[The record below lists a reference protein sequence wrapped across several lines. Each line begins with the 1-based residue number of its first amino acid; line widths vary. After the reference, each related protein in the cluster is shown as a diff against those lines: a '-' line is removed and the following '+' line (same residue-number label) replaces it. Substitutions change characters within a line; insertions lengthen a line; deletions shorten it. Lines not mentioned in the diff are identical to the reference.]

1 MSSKAI
7 RGVPQKPSTSAPSQ
21 IEAKPDLQGVILAVQ
36 ANLASTY
43 QLLGRLEEALPL
55 RRYVYSVRVKLLG
68 EENGQTLGAAFNCAT
83 TLKGLSRFEECKA
96 LLRKTMPVTRRVLG
110 ESNEVMLKM
119 KKIHALALVMDDSA
133 TLDDFREAV
142 TTLEDTEPIARRV
155 LGGSHPLSVDIES
168 DLRRA
173 RAVLHARETTLSPPA
188 RVV

>member
-1 MSSKAI
+1 MKRDVYSRHLKLHGEEHVETLIAA
-7 RGVPQKPSTSAPSQ
+7 GNYTSAVLHLKRFD
-21 IEAKPDLQGVILAVQ
+21 EAKGLTRKVI
-36 ANLASTY
+36 
-43 QLLGRLEEALPL
+43 
-55 RRYVYSVRVKLLG
+55 
-68 EENGQTLGAAFNCAT
+68 
-83 TLKGLSRFEECKA
+83 
-96 LLRKTMPVTRRVLG
+96 PVTRRVLG

-173 RAVLHARETTLSPPA
+173 RAVLHTRETTLSPPA